1 VVDFY
6 LIIEDRV
13 RNVGLI
19 CKGALL
25 VPSRVHYCHDS
36 CFTSRCFLFAD
47 FAQLSVFSPIMAEI
61 MLGKSSLLG
70 DMGDYDY
77 SSLSL

>member
-1 VVDFY
+1 VDDFY
-6 LIIEDRV
+6 LRIEDRV
-13 RNVGLI
+13 GNVGLI
-19 CKGALL
+19 CKRALL
-25 VPSRVHYCHDS
+25 VPSRVHYCRDS

-47 FAQLSVFSPIMAEI
+47 FAQVSVFSPMAEI
-61 MLGKSSLLG
+61 ILGKSSLLG

>member
-1 VVDFY
+1 
-6 LIIEDRV
+6 
-13 RNVGLI
+13 
-19 CKGALL
+19 
-25 VPSRVHYCHDS
+25 
-36 CFTSRCFLFAD
+36 
-47 FAQLSVFSPIMAEI
+47 VFSAMAEI

>member
-1 VVDFY
+1 MFDQFRPGSIIVTILVYIQMFPVCCFY
-6 LIIEDRV
+6 PV
-13 RNVGLI
+13 
-19 CKGALL
+19 
-25 VPSRVHYCHDS
+25 
-36 CFTSRCFLFAD
+36 
-47 FAQLSVFSPIMAEI
+47 SVFSAMAEI